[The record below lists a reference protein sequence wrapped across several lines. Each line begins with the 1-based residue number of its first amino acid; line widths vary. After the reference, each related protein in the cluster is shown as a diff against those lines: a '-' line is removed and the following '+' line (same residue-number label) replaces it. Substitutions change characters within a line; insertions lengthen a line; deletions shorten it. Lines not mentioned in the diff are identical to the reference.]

1 MHPFWSSHKEKQLCV
16 RLSME
21 GSHDQ
26 SWSSMGGTM
35 GSSPERKGRGKEDER
50 GGVA

>member
-1 MHPFWSSHKEKQLCV
+1 
-16 RLSME
+16 
-21 GSHDQ
+21 
-26 SWSSMGGTM
+26 MGGTM